1 MHRISLIVAALAAF
15 LASGSVAMGQGLLD
29 KVEKALDRGA
39 APPAASPPAADAGA
53 PPAAALD
60 DLPPP
65 ARQTKSGYLGVG
77 LEVQPSGGIV
87 VTEVGEQSPA
97 AKAGLKVGDK
107 ITSVNR
113 AIVEDIEELGAVM
126 GTVPPGGKLTLG
138 VVRDGRAMTIVA
150 TLAEPSEEPA
160 PAPAA
165 SEPGGLDSPLG
176 PGAGDL
182 PAPATPPD
190 ESPRAGDTSGRP
202 SLGITVVTFNEQTRR
217 RSNVPARSG
226 ALITQIRPQS
236 PADRAG
242 LPIGGVIVAY
252 EGRRIDTADELVA
265 AIAASRPGDEVEI
278 SYYQGNSLSRKDV
291 RLISAGDLS
300 LLAPGAGGALRDRP
314 LLNRMERAIEGLTR
328 PGAGDPSAVAPR
340 GVQADPEMTLREEIE
355 ALQATIE
362 TLEMRV
368 SALEAKLAAARPAPD
383 ADAAPA
389 VEPPEGAVPPA
400 AAPAADEGAPTLRP
414 PARRPS
420 TKVPKLK
427 IGDE

>member
-1 MHRISLIVAALAAF
+1 MHRISLIGAALAAF
-15 LASGSVAMGQGLLD
+15 LASGSLALGQGLLD

-39 APPAASPPAADAGA
+39 APPAASPPAADDGT

-65 ARQTKSGYLGVG
+65 APEAKSGYLGVG

-87 VTEVGEQSPA
+87 VTEVGEESPA

-107 ITSVNR
+107 ITTVNR
-113 AIVEDIEELGAVM
+113 AIVEDIEELSTVM
-126 GTVPPGGKLTLG
+126 ETVPPGGKLTLG
-138 VVRDGRAMTIVA
+138 VVRDGRALTIVA
-150 TLAEPSEEPA
+150 TLAEPPEES
-160 PAPAA
+160 APAA

-190 ESPRAGDTSGRP
+190 EPRAGDTSGRP

-217 RSNVPARSG
+217 RSDVPARNG

-252 EGRRIDTADELVA
+252 EGQRIDTADELVA

-278 SYYQGNSLSRKDV
+278 SYYQGSSLSRKDV
-291 RLISAGDLS
+291 RLVSAADPS
-300 LLAPGAGGALRDRP
+300 LLAPGAGGALGDRP
-314 LLNRMERAIEGLTR
+314 LLNRVERAIEGLTR
-328 PGAGDPSAVAPR
+328 PGGAGGLFADGAREVP
-340 GVQADPEMTLREEIE
+340 ADPEMTLREEIE
-355 ALQATIE
+355 ALHARIE

-368 SALEAKLAAARPAPD
+368 SELEAKLAAARPAPD

-389 VEPPEGAVPPA
+389 IDPPAVP
-400 AAPAADEGAPTLRP
+400 PAADEGAKALRP
-414 PARRPS
+414 PTRRPS
-420 TKVPKLK
+420 TTVPKLK